1 MQTMRGQNARWGYVV
16 TAMVTPFDSNDNIDF
31 AKAQRLAK
39 WLMANGTTGLVIN
52 GTTGESPTT
61 SASEKTELVA
71 AIVEAVGAKNVI
83 AGAGGN
89 NTKEVLEQVVA
100 NEKAGASGQLLVTG
114 YYNKPSQ
121 EGLYQH
127 FRTAAEA
134 TSLPCMLYNVP
145 ARTIVNVEAPTTVRL
160 VKDVSNIVATKEAS
174 ANLQQIADIVRQTPD
189 SFDVYSGDDGTL
201 LPTLAIGGAG
211 IVSVIAHVAG
221 KRLLDTCEAWFAGKP
236 IEALQHFLPTLPIT
250 KATFAYPSPAP
261 IKYLTEKAFG
271 ESLGGL
277 RLPLVA
283 LTETEKQAVDKII
296 ASH

>member
-1 MQTMRGQNARWGYVV
+1 MRGQNARWGYVV
-16 TAMVTPFDSNDNIDF
+16 TAMVTPFDANNNIDF

-61 SASEKTELVA
+61 SLTEKTELVA
-71 AIVEAVGAKNVI
+71 AIVEAVGGKNVI

-89 NTKEVLEQVVA
+89 DTREVLEQVKE
-100 NEKAGASGQLLVTG
+100 NEKAGASGQLLVSG

-134 TSLPCMLYNVP
+134 TSLSCMIYNVP
-145 ARTIVNVEAPTTVRL
+145 ARTIVNVEATTLARL
-160 VKDVSNIVATKEAS
+160 VADVPSIVAAKEAS

-211 IVSVIAHVAG
+211 IVSVISHVAG
-221 KRLLDTCEAWFAGKP
+221 KQLLATCEAWFRGDASA
-236 IEALQHFLPTLPIT
+236 ALAHFLPSLPIT
-250 KATFAYPSPAP
+250 KATFAYPSPGP
-261 IKYLTEKAFG
+261 IKYMTEKAFG
-271 ESLGGL
+271 ESLGDL
-277 RLPLVA
+277 RLPMLA
-283 LTETEKQAVDKII
+283 LTEEEKKSVEKIL
-296 ASH
+296 A

>member
-1 MQTMRGQNARWGYVV
+1 MRGQNARWGYVV
-16 TAMVTPFDSNDNIDF
+16 TAMVTPFKNNGSEVDF
-31 AKAQRLAK
+31 TKAQRLAK
-39 WLMANGTTGLVIN
+39 WLLETGSTALVIN

-61 SASEKTELVA
+61 SMTEKAELVA
-71 AIVEAVGAKNVI
+71 AIVEAVGSDKVI

-89 NTKEVLEQVVA
+89 NTREVLEQITA

-145 ARTIVNVEAPTTVRL
+145 GRTIVNIDASTTERL
-160 VKDVSNIVATKEAS
+160 VKDVKNIVATKEAS
-174 ANLQQIADIVRQTPD
+174 ANLQQIAEIVRRTPE

-201 LPTLAIGGAG
+201 LPVLAVGGAG
-211 IVSVIAHVAG
+211 IVSVISHVAG
-221 KRLLDTCEAWFAGKP
+221 KKLLDTCEAWFAGKP
-236 IEALQHFLPTLPIT
+236 TEALQHFLPTLPIT
-250 KATFAYPSPAP
+250 KATFHFPSPGP

-271 ESLGGL
+271 EELGGI
-277 RLPLVA
+277 RLPMLA
-283 LTETEKQAVDKII
+283 LTVEEKKTIDNLLLP
-296 ASH
+296 